1 MAISGAAASPNMSFY
16 SEPALDFHGWARPTT
31 KATTLIFPMEGTLTW
46 RKRCALGLRADSS
59 TGFRKMALGSTLP
72 PRNDGVAPRSR
83 KGLKFVFENSLV
95 DRNAA
100 GLYAWLLTLK
110 RPYPF
115 IELESRHEPGNNQFA
130 KSSDSL
136 LLLR

>member
-1 MAISGAAASPNMSFY
+1 
-16 SEPALDFHGWARPTT
+16 
-31 KATTLIFPMEGTLTW
+31 
-46 RKRCALGLRADSS
+46 
-59 TGFRKMALGSTLP
+59 MALGSTLP
-72 PRNDGVAPRSR
+72 PRNDGVARLLSER
-83 KGLKFVFENSLV
+83 IESCFENSLV

-100 GLYAWLLTLK
+100 GLYAWFLTLK
-110 RPYPF
+110 RPYQF